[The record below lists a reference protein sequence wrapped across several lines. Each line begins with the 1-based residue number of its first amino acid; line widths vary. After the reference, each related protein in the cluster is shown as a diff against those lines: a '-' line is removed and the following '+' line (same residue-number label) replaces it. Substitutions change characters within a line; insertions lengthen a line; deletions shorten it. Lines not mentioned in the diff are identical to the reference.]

1 MQPIVALVPFF
12 IVLAADQSGTKLVP
26 PATEVLDLTFPPFIV
41 EDFESYKTAL
51 DVAGPW
57 YNAPHGNQLEQSL
70 DRRNVGGGKQAL
82 KIKYKIEDKPG
93 LN

>member
-57 YNAPHGNQLEQSL
+57 YKAPHGNQLEQSL